1 MLRVILLDEAFYGKE
16 TVFLTKTME
25 VEREF
30 LRIFS
35 RDRNAFRDADC
46 LALMQ
51 DIDSAKRQGDYGVVT
66 PFGESS
72 ISCLSTGCK
81 FGLIVLYYEKK
92 GQAKLITEF
101 GAAGDNVWEWLIR
114 QDRGYQVFMCV
125 ETVYPGMTGWKN
137 VEFVYKDQVYQGAMG
152 EVYSFASH
160 ARWDSYDMTK
170 EREKLAY
177 EQAKKDQPFM
187 VYCPLKTEQK
197 FEDFILHFKGGD
209 RQLECELRGEP
220 LKEYTV
226 VNQCRYLPDA
236 FEHRR
241 IPLYICSTDVGR
253 VTYRQINRVK
263 YPTFEELLDDVLCGS
278 SSDSWFALAVNHDES
293 CEVME
298 YPEITLFGIEVNTGE
313 KKITIYEPK
322 QAVEMFHALMAVAE
336 EEEE

>member
-1 MLRVILLDEAFYGKE
+1 
-16 TVFLTKTME
+16 
-25 VEREF
+25 
-30 LRIFS
+30 
-35 RDRNAFRDADC
+35 
-46 LALMQ
+46 
-51 DIDSAKRQGDYGVVT
+51 
-66 PFGESS
+66 
-72 ISCLSTGCK
+72 
-81 FGLIVLYYEKK
+81 
-92 GQAKLITEF
+92 
-101 GAAGDNVWEWLIR
+101 
-114 QDRGYQVFMCV
+114 
-125 ETVYPGMTGWKN
+125 
-137 VEFVYKDQVYQGAMG
+137 
-152 EVYSFASH
+152 
-160 ARWDSYDMTK
+160 MTK

-241 IPLYICSTDVGR
+241 IPLYICSTAVGR
-253 VTYRQINRVK
+253 VTYRQINSVK
-263 YPTFEELLDDVLCGS
+263 YPTFEELLDDVLSGS

>member
-92 GQAKLITEF
+92 GPAKLITEF

-170 EREKLAY
+170 
-177 EQAKKDQPFM
+177 
-187 VYCPLKTEQK
+187 V
-197 FEDFILHFKGGD
+197 
-209 RQLECELRGEP
+209 
-220 LKEYTV
+220 
-226 VNQCRYLPDA
+226 
-236 FEHRR
+236 
-241 IPLYICSTDVGR
+241 
-253 VTYRQINRVK
+253 
-263 YPTFEELLDDVLCGS
+263 
-278 SSDSWFALAVNHDES
+278 
-293 CEVME
+293 
-298 YPEITLFGIEVNTGE
+298 
-313 KKITIYEPK
+313 
-322 QAVEMFHALMAVAE
+322 
-336 EEEE
+336 